1 MILIIPKVKSFFQKT
16 PDAMQR
22 MLNKISTKEDDED
35 LEEEKIEEMHK
46 LKAMEYSD
54 TLQDYL
60 E

>member
-1 MILIIPKVKSFFQKT
+1 
-16 PDAMQR
+16 MQR

-46 LKAMEYSD
+46 LKAMEYRD